1 MYFDKDGDKIELTD
15 DEIKY
20 GRPCCC
26 SKTVNKDQLHEKGN
40 LYKVLSEYKIYRI
53 SKTILI
59 CLCPFRYY
67 ISSMGKR

>member
-40 LYKVLSEYKIYRI
+40 LYKVNTKSIEFLKLY
-53 SKTILI
+53 
-59 CLCPFRYY
+59 
-67 ISSMGKR
+67 